1 MTKVMLAKQ
10 PILNRKKELFAYEL
24 LYRGDAPVEQL
35 DGDFATIDVMVNA
48 FLNIGIKQLTDDYPV
63 FINFTENLLKEG
75 IIQQF
80 DPSDLIIEIL
90 ETVELTNE
98 IVSLIKKLAQQG
110 YRLALDDVTFE
121 LFETW
126 EKAGLIRYLTFIK
139 VDFFQNHSRYIR
151 QKLAEIIRTKY
162 PHIRL
167 LAEKIETID
176 TYKEALADGYH
187 YFQGY
192 FFMRPK
198 LMESVEIP
206 SYYFTYMRLIQQIDQ
221 KDFDLIKVADLIQM
235 DLSLSY
241 KLLKLINSPY
251 YRRITRIYSIH
262 QAVVLLGQEE
272 IKKWLYI
279 LALREN
285 YQRRDIEGTSALIKS
300 SYYRAK
306 MCESI
311 AEKVMPDLKQEAFL
325 VGYFSQL
332 PAILLQPLD
341 KLLSSLSLDYQIEQ
355 ALLGQPGSLTDIYQL
370 AVSYEEVNWARL
382 DELIDRLNLEEEAV
396 YQDYQN
402 AQKWVQHI
410 LKN

>member
-1 MTKVMLAKQ
+1 MGKIMLAKQ

-75 IIQQF
+75 IVQQF
-80 DPSDLIIEIL
+80 DPGDLIIEVL
-90 ETVELTNE
+90 ETVELTDE
-98 IVSLIKKLAQQG
+98 IIALIKKLARQG
-110 YRLALDDVTFE
+110 YRLALDDVTSQ
-121 LFETW
+121 LFEVW
-126 EKAGLIRYLTFIK
+126 ESADLIRYLTFIK
-139 VDFFQNHSRYIR
+139 VDFFQIRSRFIR
-151 QKLAEIIRTKY
+151 QKLARTVRAKY

-167 LAEKIETID
+167 LAEKIETNE

-206 SYYFTYMRLIQQIDQ
+206 SYYFTYLHLIQQIDQ

-241 KLLKLINSPY
+241 KLLKLINSPF
-251 YRRITRIYSIH
+251 YRRMTRIYSIH

-279 LALREN
+279 LSLREN
-285 YQRRDIEGTSALIKS
+285 YQRRDIDGTSALIKS

-306 MCESI
+306 MCESL
-311 AEKVMPDLKQEAFL
+311 AEKVAPDLKQEAFL

-332 PAILLQPLD
+332 PAILLQPID
-341 KLLSSLSLDYQIEQ
+341 KLLNSLSLDYQIEQ
-355 ALLGQPGSLTDIYQL
+355 ALLEQPGLLTDIYQL
-370 AVSYEEVNWARL
+370 AVAFEEVNWKRL
-382 DELIDRLNLEEEAV
+382 DDLIVRLKLDQEVV

>member
-1 MTKVMLAKQ
+1 MAKVMLAKQ

-24 LYRGDAPVEQL
+24 LYRGDAPIDQL
-35 DGDFATIDVMVNA
+35 DGDFATIDVMINA

-75 IIQQF
+75 IVQQF
-80 DPSDLIIEIL
+80 DPKDLIIEIL
-90 ETVELTNE
+90 ETVELTEE
-98 IVSLIKKLAQQG
+98 IIALIKKLAKQG
-110 YRLALDDVTFE
+110 YRLALDDVTFQ

-126 EKAGLIRYLTFIK
+126 DQADLIRHLEFVK
-139 VDFFQNHSRYIR
+139 VDFIQSDSRFIR
-151 QKLAEIIRTKY
+151 KKLAETIQTKY

-167 LAEKIETID
+167 LAEKIETIE

-206 SYYFTYMRLIQQIDQ
+206 SYYLTYLRLIQQIDR
-221 KDFDLIKVADLIQM
+221 KDFDLKEIADLIQM

-241 KLLKLINSPY
+241 KLLKLINSPF
-251 YRRITRIYSIH
+251 YRRVTRIYSIH

-285 YQRRDIEGTSALIKS
+285 YQRRDLEGTSALIKS

-311 AEKVMPDLKQEAFL
+311 AEKVASDLKQEAFL

-332 PAILLQPLD
+332 PAILLQPID
-341 KLLSSLSLDYQIEQ
+341 KLLNSLSLDFAIEQ
-355 ALLGQPGSLTDIYQL
+355 ALLKQPGPLTDIYQL
-370 AVSYEEVNWARL
+370 AVAYEEVNWSRL
-382 DELIDRLNLEEEAV
+382 DELIERLHLDEEVV

>member
-1 MTKVMLAKQ
+1 MAKVMLAKQ

-24 LYRGDAPVEQL
+24 LYRGDAPIDQL

-75 IIQQF
+75 IVQQF
-80 DPSDLIIEIL
+80 DPGDLIIEIL
-90 ETVELTNE
+90 ETVELTDE
-98 IVSLIKKLAQQG
+98 MIALVKKLAKQG

-121 LFETW
+121 LYERW
-126 EKAGLIRYLTFIK
+126 DQANLIHQLTYIK
-139 VDFFQNHSRYIR
+139 VDFLQCQSRFQR
-151 QKLAEIIRTKY
+151 QKLAETIRSKY

-167 LAEKIETID
+167 LAEKIETIE

-198 LMESVEIP
+198 LMKSVEIP
-206 SYYFTYMRLIQQIDQ
+206 SYYFTYLRLIQQIDQ
-221 KDFDLIKVADLIQM
+221 KDFDLKKIADLIQM

-241 KLLKLINSPY
+241 KLLKLINSPF
-251 YRRITRIYSIH
+251 YRRVTRIYSIH

-285 YQRRDIEGTSALIKS
+285 YQRRDHEGTSALIKS

-306 MCESI
+306 MSESI
-311 AEKVMPDLKQEAFL
+311 AEKIAPNLKQEAFL

-332 PAILLQPLD
+332 PAILLQPID
-341 KLLSSLSLDYQIEQ
+341 NLLNSLSLDYAIEQ
-355 ALLGQPGSLTDIYQL
+355 ALLKQPGTLTDIYQL
-370 AVSYEEVNWARL
+370 AVAYEEVNWSKL
-382 DELIDRLNLEEEAV
+382 DELIERLNLDEEVV

-402 AQKWVQHI
+402 AQKWVQYI

>member
-24 LYRGDAPVEQL
+24 LYRGDAPIDQL

-75 IIQQF
+75 IVQQF
-80 DPSDLIIEIL
+80 DPGDLIVEIL
-90 ETVELTNE
+90 ETVELTDDI
-98 IVSLIKKLAQQG
+98 IVLVKKLNKQG
-110 YRLALDDVTFE
+110 YRLALDDVTFQLYE
-121 LFETW
+121 QW
-126 EKAGLIRYLTFIK
+126 DQANLIRHLTYIK
-139 VDFFQNHSRYIR
+139 VDFVQCQSRFIR
-151 QKLAEIIRTKY
+151 QKLAETIRNKY

-167 LAEKIETID
+167 LAEKIETVE

-206 SYYFTYMRLIQQIDQ
+206 SYYFTYLRLIQQIDR
-221 KDFDLIKVADLIQM
+221 KDFDMRKIADLIQM

-241 KLLKLINSPY
+241 KLLKLINSPF

-285 YQRRDIEGTSALIKS
+285 YQRRDLEGTSALIKS

-311 AEKVMPDLKQEAFL
+311 AEKIAPNLKQEAFL

-332 PAILLQPLD
+332 PAILLQPID
-341 KLLSSLSLDYQIEQ
+341 KLLNSLSLDFAIEQ
-355 ALLGQPGSLTDIYQL
+355 ALLKQPGPLTDIYQL
-370 AVSYEEVNWARL
+370 TVAYEEVNWSKL
-382 DELIDRLNLEEEAV
+382 DELIERLNLDEEVV

-402 AQKWVQHI
+402 AQKWVQDI

>member
-24 LYRGDAPVEQL
+24 LYRGDAPIDQL

-75 IIQQF
+75 IVQQF
-80 DPSDLIIEIL
+80 DPGDLIIEIL
-90 ETVELTNE
+90 ETVELTDDM
-98 IVSLIKKLAQQG
+98 IVLVKKLAKQG
-110 YRLALDDVTFE
+110 YRLALDDVTFQLYE
-121 LFETW
+121 QW
-126 EKAGLIRYLTFIK
+126 DQANLIRHLTYIK
-139 VDFFQNHSRYIR
+139 VDFVQCQSRFIR
-151 QKLAEIIRTKY
+151 QKLAETIRTKY
-162 PHIRL
+162 PSIRL
-167 LAEKIETID
+167 LAEKIETVE
-176 TYKEALADGYH
+176 TYKDALADGYH

-206 SYYFTYMRLIQQIDQ
+206 SYYFTYLRLIQQIDR
-221 KDFDLIKVADLIQM
+221 KDFDMRKIADLIQM

-241 KLLKLINSPY
+241 KLLKLINSPF

-285 YQRRDIEGTSALIKS
+285 YQRRDLEGTSALIKS

-311 AEKVMPDLKQEAFL
+311 AEKIAPNLKQEAFL

-332 PAILLQPLD
+332 PAILLQPID
-341 KLLSSLSLDYQIEQ
+341 RLLNSLSLDFAIEQ
-355 ALLGQPGSLTDIYQL
+355 ALLKQPGPLTDIYQL
-370 AVSYEEVNWARL
+370 TVAYEEVNWSKL
-382 DELIDRLNLEEEAV
+382 DELIERLNLDEEVV

-402 AQKWVQHI
+402 AQKWVQDI